1 MWDLSG
7 VTSSQMWLQPVVPS
21 LRGTGINYFCEIP
34 RECWVFSPSL
44 FFFSSY
50 SKPPSSLPFSPQIP
64 KIPIPGCGD
73 ATMEQQTLSLAP
85 RGMIHIHNSL
95 SSTKSGVVTSKWLPR
110 SSPMPGHCPGWG
122 VPKPCW
128 WPHGLGG
135 VGLVPCLMTE
145 SGSGLSI
152 GDFAGG
158 VNHWRL
164 TPSCLMSLQADGA
177 EISLGILE
185 AEGM

>member
-1 MWDLSG
+1 MTKQCQMWDLSG

-21 LRGTGINYFCEIP
+21 LRGTGINYFCEIL
-34 RECWVFSPSL
+34 REI
-44 FFFSSY
+44 
-50 SKPPSSLPFSPQIP
+50 PPSSLPFSPQIP
-64 KIPIPGCGD
+64 NIPIPGCGD
-73 ATMEQQTLSLAP
+73 ATTEQQTLSLSP
-85 RGMIHIHNSL
+85 RAMIHIHNSL
-95 SSTKSGVVTSKWLPR
+95 SSTKGVVRSKWLPR

-128 WPHGLGG
+128 WPDGLGG

-152 GDFAGG
+152 RDFSGG

-177 EISLGILE
+177 EISLRILE